1 MIDAEKF
8 VVKDQIQS
16 VDGNRTIVDRS
27 VADRESSSKVFRPL
41 SELVNTVLLIGGN
54 GDCKCGYSGNPGKI
68 IDQISVCGISV
79 GNGKVNDAAFV
90 S

>member
-1 MIDAEKF
+1 MEKKQWYKDA
-8 VVKDQIQS
+8 VVYQIWP
-16 VDGNRTIVDRS
+16 RS
-27 VADRESSSKVFRPL
+27 FCD
-41 SELVNTVLLIGGN
+41 GN
-54 GDCKCGYSGNPGKI
+54 GDGIGGSSGNPGKI